1 MISITADFNF
11 DDLDRVIEHET
22 QQWFDSLV
30 DDYRQTGIRFVERA
44 VAKATFNNI
53 TWNLRSSIG
62 YLIIWNG
69 DVLESY
75 FKDLKDGTEGQEVG
89 RDYALFVAKLIDE
102 GEGLSMALVAGEEY
116 AVFVESKGKDVISG
130 SSAYFETEIKAL
142 LKS

>member
-11 DDLDRVIEHET
+11 NDLDKVIEYET
-22 QQWFDSLV
+22 QKWFDALV

-44 VAKATFNNI
+44 VAKASFNNI

-69 DVLESY
+69 EVLESY

-102 GEGLSMALVAGEEY
+102 GEGLAMALVAGEEY
-116 AVFVESKGKDVISG
+116 AAFVESKGKDVISG

-142 LKS
+142 LK